1 MDDPRRSFSYSVSL
15 DRYIS
20 PSRIIEYESSIAVS
34 YFPLMILTLSMIM
47 FKPTTRDGSVKKVK
61 GGSGAGVK
69 KMFAAWYNR
78 QNCYTLTRPRNA
90 GYTHKD
96 VIKLMHVKVG
106 TAECVISS

>member
-20 PSRIIEYESSIAVS
+20 TSHFTCSLT
-34 YFPLMILTLSMIM
+34 FPILTLSMIM

-106 TAECVISS
+106 TAEHLISS

>member
-61 GGSGAGVK
+61 GGSGAGEEDLEK
-69 KMFAAWYNR
+69 GENQA
-78 QNCYTLTRPRNA
+78 TS
-90 GYTHKD
+90 
-96 VIKLMHVKVG
+96 KLMVQYHVLLSAK
-106 TAECVISS
+106 